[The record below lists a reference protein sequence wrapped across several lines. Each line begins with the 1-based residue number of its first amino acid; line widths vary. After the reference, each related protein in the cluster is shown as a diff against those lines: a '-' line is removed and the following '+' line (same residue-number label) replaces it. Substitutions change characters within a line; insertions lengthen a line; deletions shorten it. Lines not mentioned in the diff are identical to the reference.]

1 LKVAIIGLGYVGQSL
16 ALLLAQHHDVTALD
30 IDPAR
35 VARLNA
41 RLPTVDD
48 ADVAQFLAE
57 RPLRLRATTD
67 KADAY
72 AGALMMSATRC
83 CAPSRWWPALRLRQQ
98 AGLFAGHGGPG

>member
-1 LKVAIIGLGYVGQSL
+1 M

-41 RLPTVDD
+41 GQPTVDD

-72 AGALMMSATRC
+72 AGAQVVIVAT
-83 CAPSRWWPALRLRQQ
+83 PTD
-98 AGLFAGHGGPG
+98 